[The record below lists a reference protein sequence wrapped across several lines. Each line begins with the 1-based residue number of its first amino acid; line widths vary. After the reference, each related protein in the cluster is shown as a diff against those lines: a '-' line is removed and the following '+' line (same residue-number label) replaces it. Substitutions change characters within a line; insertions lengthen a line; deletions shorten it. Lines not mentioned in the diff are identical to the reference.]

1 MTDIDDV
8 EAELSLDLF
17 EARVLA
23 DPDDP
28 SWSPEKRERVH
39 EARRRLLERI
49 GQARQQR

>member
-1 MTDIDDV
+1 MTGVDEVD
-8 EAELSLDLF
+8 AGLSLDLF

-28 SWSPEKRERVH
+28 SWSPEKREQVH

-49 GQARQQR
+49 GQARQQQ